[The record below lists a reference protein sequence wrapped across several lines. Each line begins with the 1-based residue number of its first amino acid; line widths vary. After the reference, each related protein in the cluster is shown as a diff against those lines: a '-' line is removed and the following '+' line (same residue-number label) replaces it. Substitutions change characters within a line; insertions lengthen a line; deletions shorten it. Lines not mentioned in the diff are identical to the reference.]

1 MSKELLH
8 TKKDVLGLLFLTQQ
22 MKKDYEGEFGISP
35 KNGCKHIEDLIQN
48 YKVNGQKIDIDLSLA
63 SIERIF
69 NFQNT
74 PKISYATMNKI
85 VRWYTKDSYK
95 IFLAYVKNN
104 YDKISS
110 SNLISD
116 KELQIIL
123 EKIKNIKESNTD
135 EKKTDEISPSIANN
149 IVIKNIVDT
158 RNNNRWII
166 LFLSLF
172 VIILVIL
179 FSTVFPINDG
189 KSPTNNYHI
198 ENVFVSD
205 SNKIIPDQNTHFF
218 NENGQPKVWY
228 TNYKGE
234 MEFYNTPGKHPSSN
248 QPLQPVS
255 KEVFETFVSKN
266 ILNKNSGDNKSTIQ
280 TSANK
285 TESSPNSKEV
295 SVVVH
300 NSDYQVDAGITNIL
314 NKWLTEKGYT
324 MTAPFI
330 TSNTST
336 IETISRLQ
344 TLDSDYFN
352 VNLKDYSDYLC
363 IGTVSYSYAPNSMI
377 ARKTNCQ
384 IQLDFQIISTSD
396 GKIID
401 NYSNLFIGNGSDSIN
416 AKNNTIK
423 KILL

>member
-22 MKKDYEGEFGISP
+22 MKKDFEGEFGISP
-35 KNGCKHIEDLIQN
+35 KNGCKHIDDLIQN

-95 IFLAYVKNN
+95 IFLVYVKNN
-104 YDKISS
+104 FDKISS

-116 KELQIIL
+116 KKLQIIL
-123 EKIKNIKESNTD
+123 EKIKNIKENNTD
-135 EKKTDEISPSIANN
+135 EKKTDETSPSIANN

-158 RNNNRWII
+158 RNNNRWIL
-166 LFLSLF
+166 LFLSL
-172 VIILVIL
+172 IIITLVIL

-189 KSPTNNYHI
+189 RSPTNNYHI

-205 SNKIIPDQNTHFF
+205 SNKIIPDQNTQFF
-218 NENGQPKVWY
+218 NDNGQSKVWY
-228 TNYKGE
+228 TNYKGDV
-234 MEFYNTPGKHPSSN
+234 EFYNTPGKHPFSN
-248 QPLQPVS
+248 QQLQPVS
-255 KEVFETFVSKN
+255 KEVFETFISKN
-266 ILNKNSGDNKSTIQ
+266 ILNKNSGDNNSTVQ
-280 TSANK
+280 TSASK
-285 TESSPNSKEV
+285 TKNSPNSKEIN
-295 SVVVH
+295 VVML
-300 NSDYQVDAGITNIL
+300 NGTYQVDAGITNIL
-314 NKWLTEKGYT
+314 GKWLTEKGYT

-336 IETISRLQ
+336 NETISRLQ
-344 TLDSDYFN
+344 ALDSDYFN

-363 IGTVSYSYAPNSMI
+363 IGTVSYSYVPNSMI
-377 ARKTNCQ
+377 AGRTNCQ
-384 IQLDFQIISTSD
+384 IQLAFQIISTSD

-401 NYSNLFIGNGSDSIN
+401 NFSNLFIGNGSDSIS

-423 KILL
+423 KISL